1 MTGRRKMVGGDP
13 LQSPFQEEGALSV
26 NENSV
31 VQADCVSLLGDLER
45 SAWWGWAVEEMLTAQ
60 LLP

>member
-1 MTGRRKMVGGDP
+1 MGGDP
-13 LQSPFQEEGALSV
+13 LQSPFQEEGAPPV

-31 VQADCVSLLGDLER
+31 VQAGCVSLLGDLER